1 MRISDKPGR
10 ETGRAPE
17 QQLLH
22 QYTVQRVFSG
32 GNFRICGHRRSLS
45 TALKSFCAACSSEEI
60 EVMQRTYNPRMLL
73 QFRRTVDFTRSNL
86 DSSSFFSVRLFLLI
100 VKILFDVIRGA
111 YLHRQTVGPHISMQ
125 SLLMNQ
131 FTCCYHIQQW
141 CLHQWMS
148 KAERAPKVE
157 LVKHTDF
164 TDDAS
169 YAMHKGS

>member
-32 GNFRICGHRRSLS
+32 GNFRICGH
-45 TALKSFCAACSSEEI
+45 SSEEI